1 LFYNVYVDDGNDGDF
16 IGLYMSSGSGMI
28 MLFFTNLLPVP
39 KRPVIGKI
47 YRFKYSSTNIAG
59 ESPLSEELSVL
70 CAEVPKIP
78 LNLVRIDSA
87 ILPAG

>member
-1 LFYNVYVDDGNDGDF
+1 
-16 IGLYMSSGSGMI
+16 MSSGSGMT
-28 MLFFTNLLPVP
+28 MLFSTNLLPVP